1 MACGASGGT
10 WSPSLFSQDTHS
22 LGTPFTTSSLSPLWA
37 SVLLPS
43 HKQWHLVIPHLSLD
57 NQIYCL
63 FLTLPVCW
71 WPQKYAQGPTS
82 AGLLTLLS
90 ICFQLLM
97 RMSLE
102 HLKFSASNAELL
114 FHFPPTVLIF
124 LLFFNEG
131 ITVYPRPNCGG
142 QSVSS
147 LSHTTI
153 SKPQFKSGTESGQC
167 FSLMPLPSLFS
178 LVLAD
183 IAFAQDSTIF
193 PAATRAFS

>member
-1 MACGASGGT
+1 
-10 WSPSLFSQDTHS
+10 
-22 LGTPFTTSSLSPLWA
+22 
-37 SVLLPS
+37 
-43 HKQWHLVIPHLSLD
+43 
-57 NQIYCL
+57 
-63 FLTLPVCW
+63 
-71 WPQKYAQGPTS
+71 
-82 AGLLTLLS
+82 
-90 ICFQLLM
+90 M

-102 HLKFSASNAELL
+102 HLKFSASNTELL

-153 SKPQFKSGTESGQC
+153 SKPQFKSGAESGQC